1 MASLE
6 YLKRRGTILVTE
18 VVIVERHNIA
28 GNSPY
33 EPIVGFSRAVKVGPF
48 VSVAGTVA
56 TGPDGKIVGKDDV
69 YAQAVQ
75 TLKNIGSALEQAGAS
90 FRDVVRTRMFVTDI
104 SQWEKVGKAHGEIF
118 GNIRPAATMVEV
130 TGFVSPEMLVEIEAD
145 AIIAAEMK

>member
-1 MASLE
+1 M
-6 YLKRRGTILVTE
+6 
-18 VVIVERHNIA
+18 ERKNIP

-56 TGPDGKIVGKDDV
+56 TGPDGKIVGQGDI

-75 TLKNIGSALEQAGAS
+75 TLKNVGRALEQAGAS
-90 FRDVVRTRMFVTDI
+90 FRDVVRTRTFVTDI

-118 GNIRPAATMVEV
+118 GDIRPAASMI
-130 TGFVSPEMLVEIEAD
+130 GISALVSPEMLVEIEAD
-145 AIIAAEMK
+145 AIIASEM

>member
-1 MASLE
+1 M
-6 YLKRRGTILVTE
+6 
-18 VVIVERHNIA
+18 ERKNIS

-56 TGPDGKIVGKDDV
+56 TGPDGKIVGEGDI

-75 TLKNIGSALEQAGAS
+75 TLKNIGRALEQAGAT
-90 FRDVVRTRMFVTDI
+90 FRDVVRTRTFVTDI

-118 GNIRPAATMVEV
+118 RDIRPAASMIGVS
-130 TGFVSPEMLVEIEAD
+130 GFVAPEMLVEIEVD

>member
-1 MASLE
+1 MQ
-6 YLKRRGTILVTE
+6 RQ
-18 VVIVERHNIA
+18 NIA

-56 TGPDGKIVGKDDV
+56 TGPDGKIVGKGDV

-75 TLKNIGSALEQAGAS
+75 ALKNIGHALEQAGAS

-104 SQWEKVGKAHGEIF
+104 SQWEQVGKAHGEVF
-118 GNIRPAATMVEV
+118 REVRPAATMVEV

-145 AIIAAEMK
+145 AIIAAEM

>member
-1 MASLE
+1 M
-6 YLKRRGTILVTE
+6 
-18 VVIVERHNIA
+18 ERKNIS

-56 TGPDGKIVGKDDV
+56 TGPDGKIVGVGDM

-104 SQWEKVGKAHGEIF
+104 SQWEKVGKAHGEVF
-118 GNIRPAATMVEV
+118 GDIRPAASMI
-130 TGFVSPEMLVEIEAD
+130 GVSALVAPEMLVEIEVD